1 MRRLTSGFPVVLGF
15 LCAVTVVGCNGGSS
29 SASTNPPAVTITL
42 STPNGATEVGKGE
55 SVTITANVLHDDSN
69 KGVTWSMTGTGTLSN
84 HTPTSVMYT
93 APVSVSTATSD
104 TITAT
109 SVTQPAVTAR
119 ITITI
124 NPDSLTVE
132 TTSLGAGTVGLP
144 YTTTLYAHGGSPSY
158 NWSVS
163 SGSLPSWASL
173 NTSTGLLSGTPD
185 AAGTATFTVQVTDS
199 ETPPATGHQ
208 ALTLTVAQPDSANN
222 AALKGQY
229 AFRLQGFDDAT
240 GNQFAM
246 VGSFNADGNGH
257 ITSGIEDINGPGGYQ
272 PEVSFTGTYTIG
284 TDNRGIAKFTDS
296 SNSAVTLTIA
306 VGALNGSNV
315 ATRGSLIEFDD
326 ADGTTGKRGSGF
338 LFLQNPNTFSLAHIT
353 GPYAF
358 LFAGQTQQT
367 GTRLALAGAYTA
379 DGNGNVTNGQ
389 ADTNTNGVVSAQTF
403 TGTIAA
409 TANTTSIGRVID
421 TPAGIPLHFVYYI
434 VSDERTLAMSTDPEA
449 TSGLVAGEV
458 LAQRSTPYSAAS
470 LNGASVGYGVGK
482 SIVNMGLWTFN
493 GSGTA
498 MYSVVWSN
506 ADYSSISI
514 EPQTGSLSYVPEA
527 NGRVT
532 TAGGSLAPGVPGA
545 PILYLVDASKGFL
558 MSTDD
563 SVSAGFFEPQ
573 TGGPFSNESLSG
585 NYFFGTVTPADT
597 NAGTASGAGTSTV
610 SGTLNLTVDWSYPVH
625 LLGTSRDAWL
635 YVTIG
640 PDGFGEPQDPFFV
653 SDSPLYV
660 ISPGKFVVMEVDV
673 PYPYPG
679 PMITIFQH

>member
-1 MRRLTSGFPVVLGF
+1 M
-15 LCAVTVVGCNGGSS
+15 
-29 SASTNPPAVTITL
+29 
-42 STPNGATEVGKGE
+42 
-55 SVTITANVLHDDSN
+55 
-69 KGVTWSMTGTGTLSN
+69 
-84 HTPTSVMYT
+84 
-93 APVSVSTATSD
+93 
-104 TITAT
+104 
-109 SVTQPAVTAR
+109 
-119 ITITI
+119 
-124 NPDSLTVE
+124 
-132 TTSLGAGTVGLP
+132 
-144 YTTTLYAHGGSPSY
+144 
-158 NWSVS
+158 
-163 SGSLPSWASL
+163 
-173 NTSTGLLSGTPD
+173 
-185 AAGTATFTVQVTDS
+185 
-199 ETPPATGHQ
+199 
-208 ALTLTVAQPDSANN
+208 
-222 AALKGQY
+222 
-229 AFRLQGFDDAT
+229 
-240 GNQFAM
+240 
-246 VGSFNADGNGH
+246 
-257 ITSGIEDINGPGGYQ
+257 
-272 PEVSFTGTYTIG
+272 
-284 TDNRGIAKFTDS
+284 
-296 SNSAVTLTIA
+296 
-306 VGALNGSNV
+306 
-315 ATRGSLIEFDD
+315 
-326 ADGTTGKRGSGF
+326 
-338 LFLQNPNTFSLAHIT
+338 
-353 GPYAF
+353 
-358 LFAGQTQQT
+358 
-367 GTRLALAGAYTA
+367 
-379 DGNGNVTNGQ
+379 
-389 ADTNTNGVVSAQTF
+389 SAQTF

-545 PILYLVDASKGFL
+545 PILYLVDAGKGFL